1 MHLTPILVFA
11 LLAGSFAVAEDPVL
25 HSPAGTVT
33 FSPSTGA
40 IIAMTPPNAT
50 GSVWQSGEN
59 GLWSARFANRTQLN
73 AARFH
78 ATNTL
83 FRFSWQAGP
92 DKDAL
97 TFVYTA
103 SNLAVNVVARP
114 CSDGIEL
121 SAEVAPAV
129 QTLLRFDLPGRL
141 RFSPASVKRFVFPHG
156 VNTGPGAAFT
166 QAFFER
172 YPDTR
177 PPATWKT
184 VPRGPEGYRILCGA
198 PLIQRDVIDPAVSL
212 TVTDEGRRW
221 LPPSVAARIAAAQVT
236 VNRASTRTQADLV
249 IADSING
256 PYLSANRLGGRNG
269 GLWRIGGGVREEEAD
284 IALTLVSAVIEK
296 LANTAPSP
304 TARIGLVRLAN
315 GPPRGAWCEIA
326 VDDWRTRLIVLAG
339 RSGGRV
345 TFVEL
350 DSPQAM
356 LDAARQPDFLCILN
370 PYGEALPVPDADGL
384 PTVLEAIRNYVKA
397 GGNWFE
403 VGGYSFFQA
412 LLPCRYLSCSLA
424 YPTAF
429 ADFMHLESRV
439 GTAALYR
446 VQPRTVKEPWGAAK
460 DTEKIFVPGLLGCGG
475 DELGGFCDHG
485 FNT

>member
-177 PPATWKT
+177 PPRHLENRPPED
-184 VPRGPEGYRILCGA
+184 PRAIG
-198 PLIQRDVIDPAVSL
+198 SF
-212 TVTDEGRRW
+212 
-221 LPPSVAARIAAAQVT
+221 AARRSFSAT
-236 VNRASTRTQADLV
+236 SSTP
-249 IADSING
+249 
-256 PYLSANRLGGRNG
+256 PYRS
-269 GLWRIGGGVREEEAD
+269 
-284 IALTLVSAVIEK
+284 
-296 LANTAPSP
+296 PSQ
-304 TARIGLVRLAN
+304 
-315 GPPRGAWCEIA
+315 
-326 VDDWRTRLIVLAG
+326 TR
-339 RSGGRV
+339 
-345 TFVEL
+345 
-350 DSPQAM
+350 
-356 LDAARQPDFLCILN
+356 DAAGCR
-370 PYGEALPVPDADGL
+370 LP
-384 PTVLEAIRNYVKA
+384 
-397 GGNWFE
+397 
-403 VGGYSFFQA
+403 
-412 LLPCRYLSCSLA
+412 
-424 YPTAF
+424 
-429 ADFMHLESRV
+429 SRPASPPPKSPSIV
-439 GTAALYR
+439 RRPAHK
-446 VQPRTVKEPWGAAK
+446 P
-460 DTEKIFVPGLLGCGG
+460 IS
-475 DELGGFCDHG
+475 
-485 FNT
+485 

>member
-177 PPATWKT
+177 PP
-184 VPRGPEGYRILCGA
+184 R
-198 PLIQRDVIDPAVSL
+198 PLHNPPPADPSPAAAL
-212 TVTDEGRRW
+212 RAR
-221 LPPSVAARIAAAQVT
+221 LAARTAQGRATGASARVHNQFETTVRDQLRSSLGKARRFYEQGQQDYQAGHVIKAA
-236 VNRASTRTQADLV
+236 
-249 IADSING
+249 G
-256 PYLSANRLGGRNG
+256 
-269 GLWRIGGGVREEEAD
+269 
-284 IALTLVSAVIEK
+284 ALELAVQFDPH
-296 LANTAPSP
+296 NQ
-304 TARIGLVRLAN
+304 
-315 GPPRGAWCEIA
+315 
-326 VDDWRTRLIVLAG
+326 D
-339 RSGGRV
+339 
-345 TFVEL
+345 
-350 DSPQAM
+350 
-356 LDAARQPDFLCILN
+356 
-370 PYGEALPVPDADGL
+370 Y
-384 PTVLEAIRNYVKA
+384 
-397 GGNWFE
+397 
-403 VGGYSFFQA
+403 QA
-412 LLPCRYLSCSLA
+412 LLDKCKTEARQVRIVQLIHQGEQSESYQQYKQALHCYREAVELEPEDGKVYFRLA
-424 YPTAF
+424 RLVRHEEDNDREALNLLREAVLRDPDVIEYRMALGGLYGELGLKLNARREF
-429 ADFMHLESRV
+429 QAVVALQKDHAEAR
-439 GTAALYR
+439 AAL
-446 VQPRTVKEPWGAAK
+446 KA
-460 DTEKIFVPGLLGCGG
+460 L
-475 DELGGFCDHG
+475 
-485 FNT
+485 